1 MKKDGSLD
9 RLSSADKPMQHS
21 ASHGAFIGGD
31 KPLEMSRSRL
41 EFDSTGQ
48 EKNLTARRKRLV
60 ESGAISQLEFNS
72 IGGNYHVPV
81 RDHRERAIIG
91 TGAVKFG
98 VFGSKVPANGYI
110 DKVVKRA
117 KSSVDPRK
125 YAGQEDWKKHALD

>member
-9 RLSSADKPMQHS
+9 RFATADNLQHS
-21 ASHGAFIGGD
+21 ASHAAFIGGD
-31 KPLEMSRSRL
+31 KPLEMSRSKL
-41 EFDSTGQ
+41 EFESTGH

-60 ESGAISQLEFNS
+60 ESGATSSLEFNS
-72 IGGNYHVPV
+72 IGGNYQVPV
-81 RDHRERAIIG
+81 RDYRERAIIG

-98 VFGSKVPANGYI
+98 VFGNKVPANGYI

-125 YAGQEDWKKHALD
+125 YSSHDDWKKQALD